1 MAGNCFICENSLSVG
16 ETVNVE
22 RGLQTLK
29 NASNERDDGHLEFLN
44 NVTSV
49 TVHVECRK
57 DKKKIASFKSIEYI
71 EMPYQNKYYELCEA
85 KHVGFG
91 FQ

>member
-16 ETVNVE
+16 ETVNDE

-29 NASNERDDGHLEFLN
+29 NASSDRDDGHLEFLN
-44 NVTSV
+44 NLTSV

-57 DKKKIASFKSIEYI
+57 EYTHKKKLPHLKKKREETAAGSSNPSPHKKTIK
-71 EMPYQNKYYELCEA
+71 
-85 KHVGFG
+85 
-91 FQ
+91 